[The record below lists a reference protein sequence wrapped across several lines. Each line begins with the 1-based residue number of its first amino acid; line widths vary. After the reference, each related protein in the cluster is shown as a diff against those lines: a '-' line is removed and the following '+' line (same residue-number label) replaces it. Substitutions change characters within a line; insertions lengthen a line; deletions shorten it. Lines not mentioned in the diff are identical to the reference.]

1 MRSVRLDDEL
11 DNRVR
16 RAAAAE
22 GVSVSEFIRRAA
34 DERAN
39 HSLADRAEGRIADV
53 VGVIRTGHRQARES
67 GKAFADLLAERR
79 RRTR

>member
-11 DNRVR
+11 DIRVK

-34 DERAN
+34 DERARQ
-39 HSLADRAEGRIADV
+39 SLAQRADERLADV
-53 VGVIRTGHRQARES
+53 IGTIRSGRRQARES
-67 GKAFADLLAERR
+67 GKAFANLAAERR
-79 RRTR
+79 RRAG